1 MSNNMN
7 QNPTT
12 NYFAAFVMTFERS
25 HLINDTIDKLLVQ
38 SMPPEKVLIIDNSI
52 SSKTQDFF
60 SDYKNPKVE
69 YFRVGKNL
77 GPAGAAKIGLERLS
91 QEGFKWIY
99 WGDDDDPPFFK
110 DTFEVLLNMA
120 NALPDCGCVGA
131 VGQFFNKKTGLIDR
145 VSDELLKST
154 GELKVDTI
162 AGNMSKIINS
172 NVILKNKVLP
182 DESLFFGME
191 ELDYDLRMQKA
202 GFNLY
207 VDRSMYLRY
216 RLESNHLG
224 KSVKRGLKKDSSR
237 MQRDYYSTR
246 NGLYIFK
253 KNILILAL
261 FINIFRII
269 YKMLTSFKYGTNYGK
284 RYSGYLWR
292 ALRHFLKGKKGRVV
306 F

>member
-1 MSNNMN
+1 
-7 QNPTT
+7 
-12 NYFAAFVMTFERS
+12 MTFERT

-38 SMPPEKVLIIDNSI
+38 SLPPEKILIIDNSI
-52 SSKTQDFF
+52 TSKTQEFF

-91 QEGFKWIY
+91 QDGFKWIY

-110 DTFEVLLNMA
+110 DNFEVLLNLA
-120 NALPDCGCVGA
+120 DSIPDCGCVGA
-131 VGQFFNKKTGLIDR
+131 VGQYFNRKNGLIER
-145 VSDELLKST
+145 VQDEVLQKT

-162 AGNMSKIINS
+162 AGNMSKIINAD
-172 NVILKNKVLP
+172 VVLKNKVLP

-202 GFNLY
+202 GYNLY

-216 RLESNHLG
+216 RTQSNHLG
-224 KSVKRGLKKDSSR
+224 KNVKRGLKKDSGR

-246 NGLYIFK
+246 NGLFIFK
-253 KNILILAL
+253 KNGLILAL
-261 FINIFRII
+261 LINIFRIF
-269 YKMLTSFKYGTNYGK
+269 YKMITSFKYGSNYGK
-284 RYSGYLWR
+284 RYSKYLWK
-292 ALRHFLKGKKGRVV
+292 ALRHFIKGKKGRVV

>member
-1 MSNNMN
+1 MN
-7 QNPTT
+7 PNPSS
-12 NYFAAFVMTFERS
+12 NYFAAFVMTFERT

-38 SMPPEKVLIIDNSI
+38 SLPPEKILIIDNSI
-52 SSKTQDFF
+52 TSKTQEFF

-91 QEGFKWIY
+91 QDGFKWIY

-110 DTFEVLLNMA
+110 DNFEVLLNLA
-120 NALPDCGCVGA
+120 DSIPDCGCVGA
-131 VGQFFNKKTGLIDR
+131 VGQYFNRKNGLIER
-145 VSDELLKST
+145 VQDEVLQKT

-162 AGNMSKIINS
+162 AGNMSKIINAD
-172 NVILKNKVLP
+172 VVLKNKVLP

-202 GFNLY
+202 GYNLY

-216 RLESNHLG
+216 RTQSNHLG
-224 KSVKRGLKKDSSR
+224 KNVKRGLKKDSGR

-246 NGLYIFK
+246 NGLFIFK
-253 KNILILAL
+253 KNGLILAL
-261 FINIFRII
+261 LINIFRIF
-269 YKMLTSFKYGTNYGK
+269 YKMITSFKYGSNYGK
-284 RYSGYLWR
+284 RYSKYLWK
-292 ALRHFLKGKKGRVV
+292 ALRHFIKGKKGRVV

>member
-1 MSNNMN
+1 MN
-7 QNPTT
+7 PNPSTK
-12 NYFAAFVMTFERS
+12 NFAAFVMTFERS
-25 HLINDTIDKLLVQ
+25 HLINDTIDKLLAQ
-38 SMPPEKVLIIDNSI
+38 SLSPEKVLIIDNSV

-91 QEGFKWIY
+91 QDGFKWIY
-99 WGDDDDPPFFK
+99 WGDDDDPPFFN

-120 NALPDCGCVGA
+120 NSLPECGCVGA
-131 VGQFFNKKTGLIDR
+131 VGQFFNRKNGLIDR
-145 VSDELLKST
+145 VPDDALKTS

-162 AGNMSKIINS
+162 AGNMSKIINA
-172 NVILKNKVLP
+172 NVVLKNKVLP

-202 GFNLY
+202 GYNLY

-216 RLESNHLG
+216 RMQSNHLG
-224 KSVKRGLKKDSSR
+224 KNVKRGLKKDSNR

-253 KNILILAL
+253 KNGLAL
-261 FINIFRII
+261 ALLINIFRVF
-269 YKMLTSFKYGTNYGK
+269 YKMIISFKYGSNYGK
-284 RYSGYLWR
+284 RYSKYLFR

>member
-1 MSNNMN
+1 MNPNPLTNN
-7 QNPTT
+7 
-12 NYFAAFVMTFERS
+12 FAAFIMTFERS
-25 HLINDTIDKLLVQ
+25 HLINDTIDKLLDQ
-38 SMPPEKVLIIDNSI
+38 SLSPEKVLIIDNSV

-69 YFRVGKNL
+69 YFRVGRNL

-110 DTFEVLLNMA
+110 DNFEVLLNMA
-120 NALPDCGCVGA
+120 NALPDCGCVGS
-131 VGQFFNKKTGLIDR
+131 VGQFFNRKNGLIER
-145 VSDELLKST
+145 VPDEDLQKT

-162 AGNMSKIINS
+162 AGNMSKIINAD
-172 NVILKNKVLP
+172 VILKNKVLP
-182 DESLFFGME
+182 DETLFFGME

-202 GFNLY
+202 GYNLY

-216 RLESNHLG
+216 RMQSNHLG
-224 KSVKRGLKKDSSR
+224 KNVKRGLKKDSNK

-253 KNILILAL
+253 KNGLVLAL
-261 FINIFRII
+261 LINIFRVF
-269 YKMLTSFKYGTNYGK
+269 YKMMASFKYGSNYGK
-284 RYSGYLWR
+284 RYSKYLWR
-292 ALRHFLKGKKGRVV
+292 ALRHFIKGKKGRVV

>member
-1 MSNNMN
+1 MN
-7 QNPTT
+7 PNPSS
-12 NYFAAFVMTFERS
+12 NYFAAFVMTFERT

-38 SMPPEKVLIIDNSI
+38 SLPPEKILIIDNSVT
-52 SSKTQDFF
+52 SKTQDFF

-91 QEGFKWIY
+91 QDGFKWIY
-99 WGDDDDPPFFK
+99 WGDDDDPPFFN

-120 NALPDCGCVGA
+120 NSLPECGCVGA
-131 VGQFFNKKTGLIDR
+131 VGQFFNRKNGLIDR
-145 VSDELLKST
+145 VPDDALKTS

-162 AGNMSKIINS
+162 AGNMSKIINA
-172 NVILKNKVLP
+172 NVVLKNKVLP
-182 DESLFFGME
+182 DETLFFGME

-202 GFNLY
+202 GYNLY

-216 RLESNHLG
+216 RMQSNHLG
-224 KSVKRGLKKDSSR
+224 KNVKKGLKKDSNR

-253 KNILILAL
+253 KNGLAL
-261 FINIFRII
+261 ALLINIFRVF
-269 YKMLTSFKYGTNYGK
+269 YKMIISFKYGSNYGK
-284 RYSGYLWR
+284 RYSKYLFR

>member
-1 MSNNMN
+1 MN
-7 QNPTT
+7 PNPSSH
-12 NYFAAFVMTFERS
+12 YFAAFVMTFERT

-38 SMPPEKVLIIDNSI
+38 SLPPEKILIIDNSI
-52 SSKTQDFF
+52 TSKTQEFF
-60 SDYKNPKVE
+60 SNYKNPKVE

-91 QEGFKWIY
+91 QDGFKWIY

-110 DTFEVLLNMA
+110 DNFEVLLNLA
-120 NALPDCGCVGA
+120 DSIPDCGCVGA
-131 VGQFFNKKTGLIDR
+131 VGQYFNRKNGLIER
-145 VSDELLKST
+145 VLDEELQKT

-162 AGNMSKIINS
+162 AGNMSKIIKAD
-172 NVILKNKVLP
+172 VVLKNKVLP

-202 GFNLY
+202 GYNLY

-216 RLESNHLG
+216 RTQSNHLG
-224 KSVKRGLKKDSSR
+224 KNVKRGLKKDSGR

-246 NGLYIFK
+246 NGLFIFK
-253 KNILILAL
+253 KNGLILAL
-261 FINIFRII
+261 LINIFRIF
-269 YKMLTSFKYGTNYGK
+269 YKMITSFKYGSNYGK
-284 RYSGYLWR
+284 RYSKYLWK

>member
-1 MSNNMN
+1 MN
-7 QNPTT
+7 PKSST
-12 NYFAAFVMTFERS
+12 NYFAAFVMTFERT

-38 SMPPEKVLIIDNSI
+38 SLPPEKILIIDNSI

-60 SDYKNPKVE
+60 SNYKNPKVE

-110 DTFEVLLNMA
+110 DNFEVLLKMA
-120 NALPDCGCVGA
+120 DSIPDCGCVGA
-131 VGQFFNKKTGLIDR
+131 VGQYFNRKNGLIER
-145 VSDELLKST
+145 VIDEELQKN

-162 AGNMSKIINS
+162 AGNMSKIINAD
-172 NVILKNKVLP
+172 VVLKNKVLP

-191 ELDYDLRMQKA
+191 ELDYDLRIQNA

-207 VDRSMYLRY
+207 VDRALYLRY
-216 RLESNHLG
+216 RVQSNHLG
-224 KSVKRGLKKDSSR
+224 KNVKRGLKKDSSR

-246 NGLYIFK
+246 NGLFILK
-253 KNILILAL
+253 KNGLMLAL
-261 FINIFRII
+261 LINIFRIF
-269 YKMLTSFKYGTNYGK
+269 YKMITSFKYGSNYGK
-284 RYSGYLWR
+284 RYSKYLWK
-292 ALRHFLKGKKGRVV
+292 ALRHFTKGKKGRVV

>member
-1 MSNNMN
+1 MN
-7 QNPTT
+7 PNPSSH
-12 NYFAAFVMTFERS
+12 YFAAFVMTFERT

-38 SMPPEKVLIIDNSI
+38 SLPPEKILIIDNSI
-52 SSKTQDFF
+52 TSKTQEFF
-60 SDYKNPKVE
+60 SNYKNPKVE

-77 GPAGAAKIGLERLS
+77 GPAGAAKIGLERLA
-91 QEGFKWIY
+91 QEGYKWIY

-110 DTFEVLLNMA
+110 DNFEVLLKMA
-120 NALPDCGCVGA
+120 DSIPDCGCVGA
-131 VGQFFNKKTGLIDR
+131 VGQFFNKKNGLIER
-145 VSDELLKST
+145 VIDEELQKT

-162 AGNMSKIINS
+162 AGNMSKIVKA
-172 NVILKNKVLP
+172 NVVLKNKVLP

-191 ELDYDLRMQKA
+191 ELDYDLRIQKA
-202 GFNLY
+202 GYNLY

-216 RLESNHLG
+216 RTQSNHLG
-224 KSVKRGLKKDSSR
+224 KNVKRGLKKDSGR

-246 NGLYIFK
+246 NGLTIFK
-253 KNILILAL
+253 KNGLILAL
-261 FINIFRII
+261 LINIFRIF
-269 YKMLTSFKYGTNYGK
+269 YKMVTSFKYGSNYGK

>member
-1 MSNNMN
+1 MN
-7 QNPTT
+7 PNPSS
-12 NYFAAFVMTFERS
+12 NYFAAFVMTFERT
-25 HLINDTIDKLLVQ
+25 HLINDTIDKLLLQ
-38 SMPPEKVLIIDNSI
+38 SLPPEKILIIDNSI

-60 SDYKNPKVE
+60 SNYKNPKVE

-91 QEGFKWIY
+91 QDGFKWIY

-110 DTFEVLLNMA
+110 DNFEVLLKMA
-120 NALPDCGCVGA
+120 DSIPDCGCVGA
-131 VGQFFNKKTGLIDR
+131 VGQYFNRKNGLIER
-145 VSDELLKST
+145 VIDEELQKN

-162 AGNMSKIINS
+162 AGNMSKIINAD
-172 NVILKNKVLP
+172 VVLKNKVLP

-191 ELDYDLRMQKA
+191 ELDYDLRIQKA

-207 VDRSMYLRY
+207 VDRALYLRY
-216 RLESNHLG
+216 RVQSNHLG
-224 KSVKRGLKKDSSR
+224 KNVKRGLKKDSGR

-246 NGLYIFK
+246 NGLFILK
-253 KNILILAL
+253 KNGLMLAL
-261 FINIFRII
+261 LINIFRIF
-269 YKMLTSFKYGTNYGK
+269 YKMITSFKYGSNYGK
-284 RYSGYLWR
+284 RYSKYLWK

>member
-1 MSNNMN
+1 MN
-7 QNPTT
+7 PNPSSH
-12 NYFAAFVMTFERS
+12 YFAAFVMTFERT

-38 SMPPEKVLIIDNSI
+38 SLPPEKILIIDNSI
-52 SSKTQDFF
+52 TSKTQEFF
-60 SDYKNPKVE
+60 SNYKNPKVE

-91 QEGFKWIY
+91 QDGFKWIY

-110 DTFEVLLNMA
+110 DNFEVLLNLA
-120 NALPDCGCVGA
+120 DSIPDCGCVGA
-131 VGQFFNKKTGLIDR
+131 VGQYFNRKNGLIER
-145 VSDELLKST
+145 VLDEELQKT

-162 AGNMSKIINS
+162 AGNMSKIIKAD
-172 NVILKNKVLP
+172 VVLKNKVLP

-202 GFNLY
+202 GYNLY

-216 RLESNHLG
+216 RTQSNHLG
-224 KSVKRGLKKDSSR
+224 KNVKRGLKKDSSR

-246 NGLYIFK
+246 NGLFIFK
-253 KNILILAL
+253 KNGLILAL
-261 FINIFRII
+261 LINIFRIF
-269 YKMLTSFKYGTNYGK
+269 YKMITSFKYGSNYGK
-284 RYSGYLWR
+284 RYSKYLWK

>member
-1 MSNNMN
+1 
-7 QNPTT
+7 
-12 NYFAAFVMTFERS
+12 
-25 HLINDTIDKLLVQ
+25 LLAQ
-38 SMPPEKVLIIDNSI
+38 SLSPEKVLIIDNSV

-91 QEGFKWIY
+91 QDGFKWIY
-99 WGDDDDPPFFK
+99 WGDDDDPPFFN

-120 NALPDCGCVGA
+120 NSLPECGCVGA
-131 VGQFFNKKTGLIDR
+131 VGQFFNRKNGLIDR
-145 VSDELLKST
+145 VPDDALKTS

-162 AGNMSKIINS
+162 AGNMSKIINA
-172 NVILKNKVLP
+172 NVVLKNKVLP
-182 DESLFFGME
+182 DETLFFGME

-202 GFNLY
+202 GYNLY

-216 RLESNHLG
+216 RMQSNHLG
-224 KSVKRGLKKDSSR
+224 KNVKKGLKKDSNR

-253 KNILILAL
+253 KNGLAL
-261 FINIFRII
+261 ALLINIFRVF
-269 YKMLTSFKYGTNYGK
+269 YKMIISFKYGSNYGK
-284 RYSGYLWR
+284 RHSKYLWK

>member
-1 MSNNMN
+1 MN

-12 NYFAAFVMTFERS
+12 NYFAAFVMTFERT
-25 HLINDTIDKLLVQ
+25 HLIKDTIDKLLVQ
-38 SMPPEKVLIIDNSI
+38 SFPPEKILIIDNSI
-52 SSKTQDFF
+52 TSKTQDFF

-99 WGDDDDPPFFK
+99 WGDDDDPPFFN
-110 DTFEVLLNMA
+110 DNFEILLKMA
-120 NALPDCGCVGA
+120 DSIPDCGCVGA
-131 VGQFFNKKTGLIDR
+131 VGQFFNKKNGLIER
-145 VSDELLKST
+145 VQDEELQRS

-162 AGNMSKIINS
+162 AGNMSKIVNA
-172 NVILKNKVLP
+172 NVVLKNKVLP

-191 ELDYDLRMQKA
+191 ELDYDLRIQKA
-202 GFNLY
+202 GYNLF
-207 VDRSMYLRY
+207 VDRALYLRY
-216 RLESNHLG
+216 RVQSNHLG
-224 KSVKRGLKKDSSR
+224 KNVKRGLKKDSNR

-246 NGLYIFK
+246 NGLFIFK
-253 KNILILAL
+253 KNGLILAL
-261 FINIFRII
+261 LVNIFRIF
-269 YKMLTSFKYGTNYGK
+269 YKMITSFKHGSNYGK

-292 ALRHFLKGKKGRVV
+292 ALSHFLKGKKGRVV

>member
-1 MSNNMN
+1 MN
-7 QNPTT
+7 PNPSS
-12 NYFAAFVMTFERS
+12 NYFAAFVMTFERT

-38 SMPPEKVLIIDNSI
+38 SLPPEKILIIDNSI
-52 SSKTQDFF
+52 TSKTQEFF
-60 SDYKNPKVE
+60 STYKNPKVE

-91 QEGFKWIY
+91 QDGFKWIY

-110 DTFEVLLNMA
+110 DNFEVLLNLA
-120 NALPDCGCVGA
+120 DSIPDCGCVGA
-131 VGQFFNKKTGLIDR
+131 VGQYFNRKNGLIER
-145 VSDELLKST
+145 VLDEELQKT

-162 AGNMSKIINS
+162 AGNMSKIIKAD
-172 NVILKNKVLP
+172 VVLKNKVLP

-202 GFNLY
+202 GYNLY

-216 RLESNHLG
+216 RTQSNHLG
-224 KSVKRGLKKDSSR
+224 KNVKRGLKKDSSR

-246 NGLYIFK
+246 NGLFIFK
-253 KNILILAL
+253 KNGLILAL
-261 FINIFRII
+261 LINIFRIF
-269 YKMLTSFKYGTNYGK
+269 YKMITSFKYGSNYGK
-284 RYSGYLWR
+284 RYSKYLWK

>member
-1 MSNNMN
+1 MN
-7 QNPTT
+7 PNPSTK
-12 NYFAAFVMTFERS
+12 NFAAFVMTFERS
-25 HLINDTIDKLLVQ
+25 HLINDTIDKLLAQ
-38 SMPPEKVLIIDNSI
+38 SLSPEKVLIIDNSV

-60 SDYKNPKVE
+60 SEYKNPKVE

-77 GPAGAAKIGLERLS
+77 GPAGAAKIGLERLT
-91 QEGFKWIY
+91 QEGYKWIY

-110 DTFEVLLNMA
+110 DNFEVLLNMA
-120 NALPDCGCVGA
+120 YTLPDCGCVGA
-131 VGQFFNKKTGLIDR
+131 VGQFFNRKNGLIER
-145 VSDELLKST
+145 VSDDVLQKT

-162 AGNMSKIINS
+162 AGNMSKIINA
-172 NVILKNKVLP
+172 NVVLKNKVLP
-182 DESLFFGME
+182 DETLFFGME

-202 GFNLY
+202 GYNLY

-216 RLESNHLG
+216 RLQSNHLG
-224 KSVKRGLKKDSSR
+224 KNVKRGLKKDSNR

-253 KNILILAL
+253 KNGLMLAL
-261 FINIFRII
+261 LINIFRVF
-269 YKMLTSFKYGTNYGK
+269 YKMITSFKYGSNYGK
-284 RYSGYLWR
+284 RYSKYLWK